1 MNTTTIV
8 AIILALV
15 CGLAVGWLLASRA
28 AAGDAHRQRMEH
40 QAELER
46 ANETLSQQ
54 FRALSTEAAATQQ
67 RTAEHTASQT
77 LASAQRMMDPVSQA
91 LRQLDQRLLA
101 VEKERTDSSASLKE
115 QISGMRDLNESLR
128 KETASLSTALRR
140 PQVRGAWG
148 EMQLQRIAEL
158 AGMLDHCDFRTQSTT
173 TANGTAQRPDMT
185 VYLAGNRCVHIDA
198 KTPLEAFLDA
208 AATDDPQLQREQL
221 GRFVSHVR
229 THITQLSS
237 KKYWATDVTSPQFVV
252 LFLPSDALLQA
263 ALSNDPSLHEYA
275 SSKDIVLASPS
286 ILIPMLRVIALAWR
300 QESIVESA
308 TEIAEL
314 GRQLHARLSTVAD
327 HLTKMGKSLTSSVE
341 AYNSLVGSL
350 ESRVMVS
357 ARKFEDVQATR
368 ETLPTT
374 QPVTSTTRPLTAPE
388 FTDPAFTDRSKQS

>member
-8 AIILALV
+8 TIILALV

-101 VEKERTDSSASLKE
+101 VEKERTESSASLKE

-148 EMQLQRIAEL
+148 EICLL
-158 AGMLDHCDFRTQSTT
+158 
-173 TANGTAQRPDMT
+173 
-185 VYLAGNRCVHIDA
+185 Y
-198 KTPLEAFLDA
+198 
-208 AATDDPQLQREQL
+208 
-221 GRFVSHVR
+221 
-229 THITQLSS
+229 
-237 KKYWATDVTSPQFVV
+237 TSP
-252 LFLPSDALLQA
+252 
-263 ALSNDPSLHEYA
+263 SLR
-275 SSKDIVLASPS
+275 D
-286 ILIPMLRVIALAWR
+286 
-300 QESIVESA
+300 
-308 TEIAEL
+308 
-314 GRQLHARLSTVAD
+314 
-327 HLTKMGKSLTSSVE
+327 
-341 AYNSLVGSL
+341 
-350 ESRVMVS
+350 
-357 ARKFEDVQATR
+357 
-368 ETLPTT
+368 
-374 QPVTSTTRPLTAPE
+374 
-388 FTDPAFTDRSKQS
+388 

>member
-1 MNTTTIV
+1 MVT
-8 AIILALV
+8 
-15 CGLAVGWLLASRA
+15 AVTR
-28 AAGDAHRQRMEH
+28 H
-40 QAELER
+40 
-46 ANETLSQQ
+46 
-54 FRALSTEAAATQQ
+54 
-67 RTAEHTASQT
+67 
-77 LASAQRMMDPVSQA
+77 
-91 LRQLDQRLLA
+91 
-101 VEKERTDSSASLKE
+101 
-115 QISGMRDLNESLR
+115 
-128 KETASLSTALRR
+128 
-140 PQVRGAWG
+140 
-148 EMQLQRIAEL
+148 
-158 AGMLDHCDFRTQSTT
+158 
-173 TANGTAQRPDMT
+173 
-185 VYLAGNRCVHIDA
+185 
-198 KTPLEAFLDA
+198 A